1 MFNEP
6 GDNPVAAP
14 SESLD
19 ARVDPLGEAPVA
31 SPVDPRAEALVYA
44 LRRDLLVAEYS
55 EERLLSL
62 VSESARRACL
72 QGYTAAAAAELN
84 ARIEAADSVD
94 PADSVAPAIA
104 NPADPAGN
112 ANLSVP
118 ADPAATIALLFFAG
132 EPVSEARLAAVFSQL
147 GVAGL
152 KTLGLVTETGSGY
165 FRAALS
171 LTPLQMRGKTPG
183 ETVNTW
189 FISDLDDHLRQK
201 AARQDHVMGIGGAT
215 RALLKQLPRGS
226 FGSTSADNSPSQPEP
241 FTSALDLGTGCGVI
255 AVQLAQFS
263 ECVVATDTSDRALKL
278 ARLNLRLNAISSV
291 TLLQGSLFQPVAGQ
305 RFDLIASNPPF
316 VITPGGSDYE
326 YRSSGFSGDGLVQQL
341 LTGVPEHLRPGGEF
355 VSLINW
361 EVHWGSDRFARPASW
376 VERLAGVHTWL
387 IAREVMAP
395 LDYAMMWARDGG
407 SAQHSSEFDTR
418 VTAALRDFQERKTV
432 AVVMGSVRIIA
443 AETKHSHRAATIT
456 GQLAAGD
463 VGDELSRIHRLAV
476 QLENLRLQQFLGHH
490 FITQGSPQEHRRYR
504 PGQESPNKL
513 WLSVASPFAQQFEV
527 DPLVAAAVGASDGD
541 LTLGQIAAALAE
553 LFSVPAA
560 ECYAALHTE
569 FLELVW
575 AGVLVTEIQQ

>member
-1 MFNEP
+1 M
-6 GDNPVAAP
+6 
-14 SESLD
+14 
-19 ARVDPLGEAPVA
+19 
-31 SPVDPRAEALVYA
+31 
-44 LRRDLLVAEYS
+44 
-55 EERLLSL
+55 
-62 VSESARRACL
+62 
-72 QGYTAAAAAELN
+72 
-84 ARIEAADSVD
+84 
-94 PADSVAPAIA
+94 
-104 NPADPAGN
+104 
-112 ANLSVP
+112 
-118 ADPAATIALLFFAG
+118 
-132 EPVSEARLAAVFSQL
+132 
-147 GVAGL
+147 
-152 KTLGLVTETGSGY
+152 
-165 FRAALS
+165 
-171 LTPLQMRGKTPG
+171 
-183 ETVNTW
+183 
-189 FISDLDDHLRQK
+189 
-201 AARQDHVMGIGGAT
+201 
-215 RALLKQLPRGS
+215 
-226 FGSTSADNSPSQPEP
+226 
-241 FTSALDLGTGCGVI
+241 
-255 AVQLAQFS
+255 
-263 ECVVATDTSDRALKL
+263 
-278 ARLNLRLNAISSV
+278 
-291 TLLQGSLFQPVAGQ
+291 
-305 RFDLIASNPPF
+305 
-316 VITPGGSDYE
+316 
-326 YRSSGFSGDGLVQQL
+326 QQL

-376 VERLAGVHTWL
+376 VERLAGVHAWL

-476 QLENLRLQQFLGHH
+476 ELENLRLQQFLGHH

-560 ECYAALHTE
+560 
-569 FLELVW
+569 
-575 AGVLVTEIQQ
+575 